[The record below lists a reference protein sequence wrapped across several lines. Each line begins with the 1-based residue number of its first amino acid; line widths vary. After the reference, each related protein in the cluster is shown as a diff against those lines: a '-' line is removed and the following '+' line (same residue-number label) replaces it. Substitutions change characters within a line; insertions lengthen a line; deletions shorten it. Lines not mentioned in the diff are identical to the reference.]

1 MSSEERI
8 VLHCDIN
15 HCYAQIEEMKHPRLR
30 EVPMAVGGHEE
41 ERHGIILTK
50 NLKAKKYGI
59 KTGESLR
66 EALAKC
72 PQLMIIHPHYDEYLY
87 YTKKVKDI
95 YREYSNQ
102 VESFGL
108 DEAWV
113 DVSESVKLFG
123 SGVKIAQMIQQ
134 RVYDELGL
142 TISIGVSFNK
152 IFAKFG
158 SDMIKPSGLVEITHE
173 NFKEIVWN
181 EPVEDLF
188 YVGRATKEK
197 LHQMNIFTVGAL
209 AQYELGRIKER
220 LGKMGELIWGFA
232 NGYDVSQVAYNGYYD
247 PIKSVGNSIT
257 TAKDISNANEAK
269 LVFYV
274 LCESVA
280 SRLRDAGFKGNVIS
294 ISLRNKNLESFTRQ
308 RKIEKATNLT
318 KEIMRVV
325 LALLAENYSF
335 LIPLRSIGITVSKLE
350 EDREEVQLSF
360 FDNEEDRITERKLE
374 ETVDQIRARYGF
386 HKLKRCCMLEDNDLT
401 NFNPKGDHII
411 HPVSFF

>member
-1 MSSEERI
+1 MSEKERV

-15 HCYAQIEEMKHPRLR
+15 HCYAQIEEMKCPSLR
-30 EVPMAVGGHEE
+30 NVPMAVGGHEE

-50 NLKAKKYGI
+50 NLKAKKYNI

-72 PQLMIIHPHYDEYLY
+72 PQLVIIHPHYDEYLY
-87 YTKKVKDI
+87 YTQKVKDI

-108 DEAWV
+108 DEAWI
-113 DVSESVKLFG
+113 DVSDSVNLFG
-123 SGVKIAQMIQQ
+123 SGVKIAQTIQT
-134 RVYDELGL
+134 RVLEELGL

-158 SDMIKPSGLVEITHE
+158 SDMIKPSGLVEITRD
-173 NFKEIVWN
+173 NFSHVVWG

-197 LHQMNIFTVGAL
+197 LNQMNIFTVGAL
-209 AQYELGRIKER
+209 AQSDLAKIKR
-220 LGKMGELIWGFA
+220 GLGKMGELIWGFA
-232 NGYDVSQVAYNGYYD
+232 NGYDVSQVALNGYCD

-257 TAKDISNANEAK
+257 TPQDITNVNDAK

-294 ISLRNKNLESFTRQ
+294 ISLRNKQLESFTRQ

-325 LALLAENYSF
+325 LDLLSENYSF
-335 LIPLRSIGITVSKLE
+335 LIPLRSVGVTVSKLE
-350 EDREEVQLSF
+350 ADREEVQLSF
-360 FDNEEDRITERKLE
+360 FDNEEERCIERKLE
-374 ETVDQIRARYGF
+374 ETVDQIRARFGF
-386 HKLKRCCMLEDNDLT
+386 DKLKRCCMLENSDLT
-401 NFNPKGDHII
+401 DFNPKGDHII